1 MPTVQT
7 NEIET
12 YYVQRGEG
20 PPVVLVHAA
29 LVDHSM
35 WNPQL
40 DALADEYTVYAY
52 DLRGHGR
59 TGGSAVES
67 YTIDLFADD
76 LDAFLTALEIEHPVI
91 CGHSL
96 GGAVAQVYAARSPDS
111 IAGLVLADSWTSEPT
126 GWRDRLTL
134 LLLNVQIPL
143 VRVVGLERAQRAGVW
158 IQERFDPDA
167 GGEYGT
173 WEQLQA
179 EMPPIPFEEFEK
191 VVRAMTTFPRLTV
204 DLRSIL
210 VPTLVMY
217 GENTVGYGRRQAT
230 RLAAEIP
237 DATLEVVPGGGHGSN
252 LDNPSFYSETV
263 ASFVAER
270 ASTGVP
276 GSVA

>member
-20 PPVVLVHAA
+20 PPLVFVHAA

-35 WNPQL
+35 WAPQL

-67 YTIDLFADD
+67 YSVDLFADD
-76 LDAFLTALEIEHPVI
+76 LDAFLTALEVERPVL

-96 GGAVAQVYAARSPDS
+96 GGAVTQVYAARYPDS
-111 IAGLVLADSWTSEPT
+111 ISGLVLADSWTSELT
-126 GWRDRLTL
+126 DWRDRLTL
-134 LLLNVQIPL
+134 LLLNTQIRL
-143 VRVVGLERAQRAGVW
+143 VRVVGLERAQRAGTW
-158 IQERFDPDA
+158 LQERFNPDA

-191 VVRAMTTFPRLTV
+191 IVRAITTFTNVTV
-204 DLRSIL
+204 DLRSIS

-252 LDNPSFYSETV
+252 LDNPSFYSGAV
-263 ASFVAER
+263 ASFIEERVTSGVA
-270 ASTGVP
+270 